1 MTPKGTAALCIDV
14 ILTIVA
20 KFTMQYFTETAIFNA
35 PRASRDDEYELTK
48 LENFTSLST
57 AGWKIA
63 FWLKLILRA
72 RNKTERSCNEVVS
85 GGEFTTAGG
94 GCAPAPFVYV
104 YCSSVFRSYVID
116 NVNSRVYCRRDSFA
130 RLAPGISFSFC
141 SLRLGQYFFSRKEFS
156 CFRQYCASF
165 KEAES
170 SGIKSL
176 SDWVSTLMIEF
187 RAVRNRRGH
196 SPTALSNGPLD
207 GSNYCLMDL
216 KAFHCNSIWN
226 AEWGRVDESD
236 T

>member
-1 MTPKGTAALCIDV
+1 MRNRYSSPLKFSNYIKNLIGNRAICIDV
-14 ILTIVA
+14 ILTIA
-20 KFTMQYFTETAIFNA
+20 RKFAMQYFTRTAISNP
-35 PRASRDDEYELTK
+35 PRASRNVEYELTK

-63 FWLKLILRA
+63 FWLKLILRPET
-72 RNKTERSCNEVVS
+72 KQSCNEVVS

-94 GCAPAPFVYV
+94 GGAPFVYV
-104 YCSSVFRSYVID
+104 YCSSVFSSYVID
-116 NVNSRVYCRRDSFA
+116 NVNSGVYCRRDSFA

-170 SGIKSL
+170 SGMKSL

-187 RAVRNRRGH
+187 RTEPGTLAGCVWR
-196 SPTALSNGPLD
+196 TTDPLT
-207 GSNYCLMDL
+207 G
-216 KAFHCNSIWN
+216 
-226 AEWGRVDESD
+226 
-236 T
+236 